1 MNTENENIKSATAEE
16 TANAE
21 ANNETQIEKNER
33 EFISEFAPEPI
44 QIPKYNKEKEQ
55 KKHEKA
61 TEKMKKRNTKKS
73 KKRRKLLRKII
84 FVIRTVILFVVL
96 SSLLFA
102 TLSSLVVKMNTSQYS
117 IESAIRTSEPERFT
131 IGKIKNPGKINMK
144 KSSPRA
150 SVADVIRD
158 NSLITVTYADI
169 EQAVRKSSYPDFV
182 ADIAHKVVSFYIYGN
197 DFKDITEKDISQ
209 MLLKNVSYI
218 KLVTG
223 VEIGESA
230 CNDIAKY
237 ALKSKA
243 FKELNQNS
251 LQNQA
256 AAKYTY
262 ITSVLFSTMVLIC
275 LVIAVMLFLV
285 LTVVSC
291 NGFAH
296 KMIGWACIISG
307 VAVGAAGF
315 IFKPAFKVSS
325 EFLQC
330 ITDAIVKS
338 FNQSSLIYGSIVLLA
353 GVLVM
358 LIGRA
363 MADDEYEED
372 TEEEYIEELEEALIE
387 E

>member
-1 MNTENENIKSATAEE
+1 MNADNENMQTSAENEIVTTEVKNETEN
-16 TANAE
+16 
-21 ANNETQIEKNER
+21 EKNER

-44 QIPKYNKEKEQ
+44 QIPKYDKEKEL

-61 TEKMKKRNTKKS
+61 NEKIKKRNTKKS
-73 KKRRKLLRKII
+73 RKRRKLLRKIV

-96 SSLLFA
+96 SSLLCA

-117 IESAIRTSEPERFT
+117 IESAIRTHSPESFVV
-131 IGKIKNPGKINMK
+131 GKIKNPSKINLK

-182 ADIAHKVVSFYIYGN
+182 ADAAHDIISFYVYGK
-197 DFKDITEKDISQ
+197 DFKEITAKDISQ
-209 MLLKNVSYI
+209 VLLKNVSYI

-223 VEIGESA
+223 VELGESA

-237 ALKSKA
+237 AVKSSSIKEISPEKLK
-243 FKELNQNS
+243 NQP
-251 LQNQA
+251 

-275 LVIAVMLFLV
+275 LVIALMLFLV
-285 LTVVSC
+285 LTVVAC

-296 KMIGWACIISG
+296 KMIGWACMLCGVGVG
-307 VAVGAAGF
+307 VAGF
-315 IFKPAFKVSS
+315 LFKPLLKASS
-325 EFLQC
+325 DFVQC
-330 ITDAIVKS
+330 VIDAITKS
-338 FNQSSLIYGSIVLLA
+338 FNQSSLIYGGVVFLA
-353 GVLVM
+353 GILVM
-358 LIGRA
+358 LIGHA
-363 MADDEYEED
+363 MADDEYEEEPD
-372 TEEEYIEELEEALIE
+372 DEYIEEIEEAVIE

>member
-1 MNTENENIKSATAEE
+1 MNTENENIQSTVAEE
-16 TANAE
+16 TIVAE
-21 ANNETQIEKNER
+21 TNNETQIEKNER

-61 TEKMKKRNTKKS
+61 NEKMKKRNTKKS
-73 KKRRKLLRKII
+73 KKRRKLFRKII
-84 FVIRTVILFVVL
+84 FTIRTVILFVVL
-96 SSLLFA
+96 SSLFFGV
-102 TLSSLVVKMNTSQYS
+102 LSSLVVKLNTSQYS
-117 IESAIRTSEPERFT
+117 VESAIRTSEPEKFT
-131 IGKIKNPGKINMK
+131 IGKIKNPGKINLK

-182 ADIAHKVVSFYIYGN
+182 ADAAHDVISFYIYGN
-197 DFKDITEKDISQ
+197 DFKDITAKDISQ

-230 CNDIAKY
+230 CSDIAKY
-237 ALKSKA
+237 ALKSTA

-251 LQNQA
+251 LQKQS

-275 LVIAVMLFLV
+275 LVIALMLFLV
-285 LTVVSC
+285 LTVVAC

-296 KMIGWACIISG
+296 RMIGWACMLSG
-307 VAVGAAGF
+307 IAVGAAGF
-315 IFKPAFKVSS
+315 IFKPAFNVSS

-330 ITDAIVKS
+330 VTDAIVKS
-338 FNQSSLIYGSIVLLA
+338 FNQSSLIYGGIVFLA

-358 LIGRA
+358 LIGHA
-363 MADDEYEED
+363 MADEEYEDD
-372 TEEEYIEELEEALIE
+372 TDDEYIEELEEAVIE